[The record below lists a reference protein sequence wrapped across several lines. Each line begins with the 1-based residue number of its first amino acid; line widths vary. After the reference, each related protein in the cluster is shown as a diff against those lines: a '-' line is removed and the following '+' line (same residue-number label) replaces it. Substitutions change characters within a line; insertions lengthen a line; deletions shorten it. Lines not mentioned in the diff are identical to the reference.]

1 MMLNTGIG
9 SDSAWAIK
17 KMSCQNFWSNLD
29 ALADGIR
36 SGFTTLG
43 QLSQVGSGHGS
54 KIITQNLTRH
64 TSQLS
69 QVKNFWKVDLGG
81 P

>member
-9 SDSAWAIK
+9 SDSTWANK
-17 KMSCQNFWSNLD
+17 KLSSQNFWSVD
-29 ALADGIR
+29 ALADEIR

-54 KIITQNLTRH
+54 KIRTRI
-64 TSQLS
+64 
-69 QVKNFWKVDLGG
+69 
-81 P
+81 